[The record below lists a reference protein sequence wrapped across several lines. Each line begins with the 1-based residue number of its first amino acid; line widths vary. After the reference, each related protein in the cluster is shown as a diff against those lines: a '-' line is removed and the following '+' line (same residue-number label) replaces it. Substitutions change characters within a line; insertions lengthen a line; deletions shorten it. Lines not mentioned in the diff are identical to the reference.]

1 LAKKAEEQAK
11 AQAMSSLCTVRM
23 VEKELIPAD
32 PSAGRYEDKLSVTFE
47 LSNKGPKALAGVK
60 GTLELYDMFGEKIK
74 DLHLSYDVGLDAG
87 ETKLWA
93 GTIRHNQ
100 ALPEDQR
107 LAGAVLDKM
116 TSRWV
121 PEMMVLEDGRRVGV
135 AEVD

>member
-1 LAKKAEEQAK
+1 
-11 AQAMSSLCTVRM
+11 
-23 VEKELIPAD
+23 
-32 PSAGRYEDKLSVTFE
+32 
-47 LSNKGPKALAGVK
+47 
-60 GTLELYDMFGEKIK
+60 MFGDKIK

-93 GTIRHNQ
+93 GAIRYNQ

-121 PEMMVLEDGRRVGV
+121 PEMMVLEDGGRVGV
-135 AEVD
+135 EETAEALGAHP